1 LRTTF
6 SGVCFFLV
14 AMLMSSLPAH
24 NVGRKTLNGGSGD
37 QLGQPQHDQPDRDQ
51 AAMVQQRRQMPVDQ
65 GDEAVAGILTQ
76 LLGRQPGEVA
86 WGSKLGTAKSTP
98 TTISFS
104 PRTAL

>member
-24 NVGRKTLNGGSGD
+24 KVGRKTLNGGSGD
-37 QLGQPQHDQPDRDQ
+37 Q
-51 AAMVQQRRQMPVDQ
+51 ATMVQQRRQMPVDQ